1 MLKRSLSLVLV
12 DFYPIAGRLST
23 KESGETGRPEI
34 DCNDGGVEFVE
45 ASIDVAFENLEKDD
59 FRHRNFFKELVPT
72 RDGSKHQNYQGP
84 LFSVQVCNVFF
95 LNGFVSFCM

>member
-1 MLKRSLSLVLV
+1 M

-23 KESGETGRPEI
+23 KESGETGRLEI

-72 RDGSKHQNYQGP
+72 RDGSKYQNYRGP
-84 LFSVQVCNVFF
+84 LFSVQVYAMF
-95 LNGFVSFCM
+95 SFKSVCFILYVK